1 MVEDYSAYL
10 ACQSRQGM
18 RGRSEGKR
26 ELGAARRQIGK
37 SGGVAAAACIATA
50 CHRLIRA
57 IWWCGG
63 Q

>member
-18 RGRSEGKR
+18 RGRSEGKW
-26 ELGAARRQIGK
+26 ELGAARRQVGK
-37 SGGVAAAACIATA
+37 GGGVAAAARITTA
-50 CHRLIRA
+50 WHGLIRA